1 MRKYVLLITGIVMG
15 TVTALCAVVL
25 SIALMD
31 QSILHMIHGEWIIP
45 VLIIII
51 TVLLTGLHYCNDAYD
66 FENGFAGIH
75 QGLDRWIKH
84 TVFASG
90 IAVYITAAVLV
101 IHHVGNITLLSLT
114 QQIILF
120 VSAFA
125 AMTAIYFYLHQ
136 YMTLTNRKI
145 RIQSLIR
152 KHVRYKKRRYSL
164 VAREVN
170 EIDQKDTMLIKG
182 MIHGTIRI
190 RDHVHIFFP
199 GQEERKSDVTG
210 LKVDG
215 KKVRKATD
223 TEVSVYLYVPDDD
236 PLIEKYSVITDIEQV
251 SEKTKVN
258 DIENPLLAGYILDYQ
273 YFILDHVFQS
283 LLIWTICHSQYLV
296 PGRVLDPASHD
307 GDMMD
312 PLQATTRVGFPSVM
326 TSYKPGKPIVA
337 AFSDWYAL
345 AKWPLMVNDP
355 MGVTVVRD
363 FPEMMDLMHKGYEGI
378 VIDPFGPKPFF
389 LSKEFAESITNT
401 EGYQEDILH
410 HKNEDDT
417 L

>member
-1 MRKYVLLITGIVMG
+1 MKKYILLITGMIMG
-15 TVTALCAVVL
+15 LITVFCAVLL

-31 QSILHMIHGEWIIP
+31 QSILHMMHGEWIIP
-45 VLIIII
+45 VLIIAI
-51 TVLLTGLHYCNDAYD
+51 TVLLTGLHYCNDVYD
-66 FENGFAGIH
+66 FENGFAGFH
-75 QGLDRWIKH
+75 QGLNRWIKH

-90 IAVYITAAVLV
+90 IAVYITAAAMVIYHTGNISLLSGTQKATLV
-101 IHHVGNITLLSLT
+101 I
-114 QQIILF
+114 
-120 VSAFA
+120 SALA
-125 AMTAIYFYLHQ
+125 AVIAIYFYLHQ
-136 YMTLTNRKI
+136 YMILTNRKI

-152 KHVRYKKRRYSL
+152 KHVRYKKRRYTL

-182 MIHGTIRI
+182 MIHGTIHI
-190 RDHVHIFFP
+190 RDHVHILFP

-236 PLIEKYSVITDIEQV
+236 PLIEKYSVITDIEPAF
-251 SEKTKVN
+251 EKTEVN
-258 DIENPLLAGYILDYQ
+258 DTENPLLSAYIMDYQ
-273 YFILDHVFQS
+273 DFILDRVFQS
-283 LLIWTICHSQYLV
+283 LLIWSICHGQYLV
-296 PGRVLDPASHD
+296 PGRVLDPDSHK

-312 PLQATTRVGFPSVM
+312 PLQETTRVGFPSVM

-345 AKWPLMVNDP
+345 SKWPLMVNDP

-389 LSKEFAESITNT
+389 LSKEFAESITKT
-401 EGYQEDILH
+401 EGYQEDVLH